1 LGASSLAL
9 VIAEVFVGSWSGGE
23 PQMEILMGSQEG
35 NQPLPTA
42 LPARDS
48 WKADSFSKCHV
59 GTCHV
64 CGGLQ
69 GVPRPSQAFRAS
81 RVLGGCLLGYPPDTG
96 GSPFAESA
104 HSSVSGLC

>member
-1 LGASSLAL
+1 
-9 VIAEVFVGSWSGGE
+9 
-23 PQMEILMGSQEG
+23 MEILMGSQEG

-81 RVLGGCLLGYPPDTG
+81 RVLGGCLLGYPQTRAGHPLL
-96 GSPFAESA
+96 SQHIPVCLVFAERR
-104 HSSVSGLC
+104 